1 MIIYRSIKNKNV
13 SSIQPREGE
22 KLVLQEDCYE
32 DYLKNGL
39 LTLTNQRLF
48 FEKTEGTLAT
58 LSKRTEELLLDIPL
72 VEIKASKA
80 EGFLIKKVVVITIQN
95 DIYKFGV
102 LNNSKWAKEIE
113 KSKSNIK

>member
-1 MIIYRSIKNKNV
+1 M
-13 SSIQPREGE
+13 SSIQPKKGE

-32 DYLKNGL
+32 DHLKNGL
-39 LTLTNQRLF
+39 LTLTNQRLL

-72 VEIKASKA
+72 VDIKSSEA
-80 EGFLIKKVVVITIQN
+80 EGFLLKKVVIITVQN
-95 DIYKFGV
+95 NIYKFGV

-113 KSKSNIK
+113 KSKSSI

>member
-1 MIIYRSIKNKNV
+1 MSFIE
-13 SSIQPREGE
+13 PRKGE

-32 DYLKNGL
+32 DHLKNGL
-39 LTLTNQRLF
+39 LTLTNQRLL

-72 VEIKASKA
+72 LEIKASKA
-80 EGFLIKKVVVITIQN
+80 EGFLLKKIVVITVQN
-95 DIYKFGV
+95 NIYKFGV

-113 KSKSNIK
+113 KYKSSI

>member
-1 MIIYRSIKNKNV
+1 MSFIE
-13 SSIQPREGE
+13 PRKGE

-32 DYLKNGL
+32 DHLKNGL
-39 LTLTNQRLF
+39 LTLTNQRLL

-72 VEIKASKA
+72 VDIKSSKA
-80 EGFLIKKVVVITIQN
+80 EGFLLKKIVVITVQN
-95 DIYKFGV
+95 NIYKFGV

-113 KSKSNIK
+113 KYKSSI